1 MTGENQTSR
10 TYEGIRQKII
20 TGEYPPLT
28 KLHEMYLASQYSVS
42 RNTIKKALL
51 MLERENLVNIEV
63 NKGATVKSFS
73 VDEVKEFLELRAVL
87 ERFIA
92 GKTVPVIS
100 QKALDAMQSIL
111 DTMKKF
117 MDQRNLLEYSKN
129 NLRFHDV
136 IYSACPN
143 RTAVEMTLRL
153 KMQMRKYNTKT
164 ILVPGRDVSSFAE
177 HSAILEA
184 FKKRNAAEAAALVE
198 KHILNV
204 KKTFEENISLLFL

>member
-1 MTGENQTSR
+1 MNGKNQTSR
-10 TYEGIRQKII
+10 TYESIRQKII
-20 TGEYPPLT
+20 AGEYPPQA
-28 KLHEMYLASQYSVS
+28 KLHEMDLAAQYGVS
-42 RNTIKKALL
+42 RNTVKKALL

-73 VDEVKEFLELRAVL
+73 VEEVKEFLELRAAL

-100 QKALDAMQSIL
+100 QEALDTLQYIL

-117 MDQRNLLEYSKN
+117 MDQRNLLEYSKH

-143 RTAVEMTLRL
+143 HTAVEMTLQL

-164 ILVPGRDVSSFAE
+164 ILVPGRDISSFAE

-184 FKKRNAAEAAALVE
+184 FKSRNAAEAEVLVE
-198 KHILNV
+198 QHILNV

>member
-1 MTGENQTSR
+1 MIEKNQTSR
-10 TYEGIRQKII
+10 TYENIRQKII
-20 TGEYPPLT
+20 TGEYPPLV
-28 KLHEMYLASQYSVS
+28 KLHEMDLAAQYSVS

-73 VDEVKEFLELRAVL
+73 VEEVKEFLDLRATL
-87 ERFIA
+87 ERFIV

-100 QKALDAMQSIL
+100 EEALGTMQSIL

-117 MDQRNLLEYSKN
+117 MDQHNLLEYSKN

-143 RTAVEMTLRL
+143 HTAVEMTLRL
-153 KMQMRKYNTKT
+153 KLQMRKYNTKT
-164 ILVPGRDVSSFAE
+164 ILVPGRDVNSFAE
-177 HSAILEA
+177 HSAIFKA
-184 FKKRNAAEAAALVE
+184 FKKRNTAEAEALVE
-198 KHILNV
+198 QHILNV
-204 KKTFEENISLLFL
+204 KKTLEENISLLFL